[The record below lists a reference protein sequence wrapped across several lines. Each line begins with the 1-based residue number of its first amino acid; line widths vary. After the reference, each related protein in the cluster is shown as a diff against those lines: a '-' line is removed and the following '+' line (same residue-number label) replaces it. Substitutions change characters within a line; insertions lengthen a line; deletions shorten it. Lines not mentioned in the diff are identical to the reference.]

1 MDQNNDKPKG
11 ELQIPCVYCSHVNP
25 ASFRFC
31 GMCGKAL
38 PDLVK
43 QAAKISLGASGSPVP
58 GSGIGLPGR
67 TPAQPP
73 QRIPASAQPTSFQP
87 AAPAPAKPATPQPNP
102 SHPPRTENP
111 NRDLSYLLRDDHT
124 PVRTNRTPFVVGALI
139 LIAVAGFFA
148 MRGGKTPPASNGA
161 ATGDAVTSQSP
172 DASPAPEAS
181 GSAKIGP
188 AKTPADA
195 EEPKAEQK
203 TEAKTE
209 APTPAQETAERP
221 PSENPVIETPK
232 PVAPKPV
239 AKETS
244 RPKPP
249 VAKPSHKPASRKPSP
264 SQHAIAASESADAD
278 EVAPNPSS
286 DCEKQL
292 PALQRGAAR
301 GDIRSRTGLG
311 LMYYAGRCVP
321 RDLPTAYKWYALV
334 LHAQPDNSQ
343 VSAQL
348 EAIWKQMSP
357 AERQLAL
364 KGQ

>member
-73 QRIPASAQPTSFQP
+73 QRVPASVQPTSFQP
-87 AAPAPAKPATPQPNP
+87 AAPAPAKPPTPQPNP
-102 SHPPRTENP
+102 GHPPRTENA

-124 PVRTNRTPFVVGALI
+124 PVRANRTPFVVGALI

-161 ATGDAVTSQSP
+161 ATGDAVTSPSP
-172 DASPAPEAS
+172 DAPPATEATSPAKTEEPKPEHTTEAKNEAPAPE
-181 GSAKIGP
+181 P
-188 AKTPADA
+188 KTV
-195 EEPKAEQK
+195 EPD
-203 TEAKTE
+203 T
-209 APTPAQETAERP
+209 P
-221 PSENPVIETPK
+221 PSPAVETPK
-232 PVAPKPV
+232 PVAKAAP
-239 AKETS
+239 
-244 RPKPP
+244 RPAPAHSVP
-249 VAKPSHKPASRKPSP
+249 QASHKPAPRKPSP
-264 SQHAIAASESADAD
+264 SRHAVAASGSADAD

-311 LMYYAGRCVP
+311 LMYYAGRCLP